1 MKTTTKLICILVAST
16 TLGAA
21 APVFADSR
29 HERYRDRDHD
39 RRSYYD
45 RNHFRDHVR
54 VIERRRVVVVER
66 PYVVERQV
74 PVYYPEPAPAPSI
87 GLGAM
92 IGAVIG
98 GIYDSRQ

>member
-1 MKTTTKLICILVAST
+1 MKTARKLICILVAST
-16 TLGAA
+16 TLGAV

-29 HERYRDRDHD
+29 HERYRDRDYD
-39 RRSYYD
+39 RHGYYD
-45 RNHFRDHVR
+45 RNHYRPHIRD
-54 VIERRRVVVVER
+54 IERRRVVVVER

-74 PVYYPEPAPAPSI
+74 PVYYPEPAPSI

-92 IGAVIG
+92 IGAIIG